1 MDAPTVPFIEP
12 EVWGRSFW
20 EFLDAIV
27 ATYPRD
33 DPPPEHRN
41 ATYDL
46 LTGLATLLPCPTCR
60 KHYAEFI
67 QKHPVDQALLSRGD
81 LVRFYFLLRRDVA
94 ARTRKNT
101 LFHSPEQLWTAIV
114 RRMKV
119 VAASSAKPAALAAK
133 QRFRVPSR
141 VANVGSSNGGEPRK
155 GCNCGGKK

>member
-1 MDAPTVPFIEP
+1 MDTVPFIEP

-20 EFLDAIV
+20 EFLDAII
-27 ATYPRD
+27 ATYPKD

-46 LTGLATLLPCPTCR
+46 LKGLATLLPCPTCR

-67 QKHPVDQALLSRGD
+67 QRHPIDQALVSRGE
-81 LVRFYFLLRRDVA
+81 LVRFYFLLRQDVA
-94 ARTRKNT
+94 GRTRKSMPAR
-101 LFHSPEQLWTAIV
+101 SPEELWAFIV
-114 RRMKV
+114 RRLRV
-119 VAASSAKPAALAAK
+119 VPAPAVRTSATLK

-141 VANVGSSNGGEPRK
+141 VANVSSEPRK